1 VTCFVAFGFSGLR
14 VERLTFRWDKVIATN
29 ETPFN
34 TSYCLQQSQHW
45 QSSQSQVPPWQP
57 SQQLHPSLQ
66 QQASF
71 AFSQQ
76 SLLQQAVVS
85 TAQQVLS
92 FEQLL
97 PLPLVPTPP
106 LMANATVSERSAK
119 TAMPSIILWFF
130 VIIIL
135 FHQ

>member
-1 VTCFVAFGFSGLR
+1 L
-14 VERLTFRWDKVIATN
+14 
-29 ETPFN
+29 
-34 TSYCLQQSQHW
+34 LQQSQHR
-45 QSSQSQVPPWQP
+45 QSSQSHVPHLQP

-97 PLPLVPTPP
+97 PLPLFPTPP

-135 FHQ
+135 FH